1 MRDEDGLLLI
11 LTYMVRMVF
20 VVIFGVVFG
29 LVISCSKA
37 EATGFP
43 ENEEIVLTY
52 QCTSEDEDL
61 RAEYEV
67 VCVGE
72 NPMLV
77 DMCRRYSAEMYC
89 EVYYDS
95 Y

>member
-1 MRDEDGLLLI
+1 MKDEDGLLLI
-11 LTYMVRMVF
+11 INYMTRMVCVMSF
-20 VVIFGVVFG
+20 VVLLG
-29 LVISCSKA
+29 LVTCSKA

-72 NPMLV
+72 NPMLA